1 MSQIS
6 VKPDEL
12 EALAS
17 DIGKQES
24 QCSDIKGA
32 LKWDYLALHAAW
44 ECDNGE

>member
-17 DIGKQES
+17 DIDKLES
-24 QCSDIKGA
+24 QCSEIKGA
-32 LKWDYLALHAAW
+32 LKWDYLALHAA
-44 ECDNGE
+44 CLGM